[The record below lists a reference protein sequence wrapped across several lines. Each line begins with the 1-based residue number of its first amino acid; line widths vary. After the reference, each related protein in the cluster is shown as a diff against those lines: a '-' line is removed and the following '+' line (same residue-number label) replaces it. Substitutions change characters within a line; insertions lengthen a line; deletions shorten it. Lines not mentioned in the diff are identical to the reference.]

1 MCAAK
6 AMWLSIAVAQVI
18 SGRDFG
24 NHGWS
29 ILLLMSP
36 VPLFYNARTSNM
48 SSPIASCSQTST
60 YGKLLSAL
68 CSPLTISGSKKR
80 SLTITPSPVW
90 WNA

>member
-1 MCAAK
+1 MSAVK
-6 AMWLSIAVAQVI
+6 VMWLSIDVEQVI

-24 NHGWS
+24 NPGWS

-36 VPLFYNARTSNM
+36 VLLSCSGIM
-48 SSPIASCSQTST
+48 SSIFSPIASCSQIST
-60 YGKLLSAL
+60 YGKLLSVL